1 MTYAASMDI
10 QSALTPA
17 TYITLTPWMP
27 EARGAEVIS
36 KRERNV
42 SVSNKLREEI
52 KVIIQEKKKIYC
64 DLRYEIKLHYIILG
78 VP

>member
-1 MTYAASMDI
+1 
-10 QSALTPA
+10 
-17 TYITLTPWMP
+17 MP